1 MADSASEAERYRVLL
16 TDVADGR
23 VVHFLGAGVNL
34 CSRPENAKFIP
45 GQYLPSGP
53 ELADALAKRFGYPEK
68 SADDLLRVAQYVAVD
83 RGTGPLYAEL
93 REVFHANYPPTPV
106 HRFIASLPGRLRAKG
121 YADSASQVV
130 VTTNYDDALERA
142 FAEASEPYD
151 LVTYVAY
158 GEDRG
163 RFWHAPAGEKPRLV
177 DRPNEYRGLRVKD
190 RSVIVKIH
198 GTVSREDQERDSYV
212 ITEDDYI
219 DYSSRADIAKLLP
232 VELVARL
239 KNSHF
244 LFLGYSL
251 RDWNL
256 RIIFHRIWGEQQ
268 LRWNSWAVQ
277 RDASPIDQKFWARRG
292 VDVVNQD
299 LADCVRLLEQACQ
312 ELQPRTVS
320 P

>member
-1 MADSASEAERYRVLL
+1 MPEGANEAERYRVLL
-16 TDVADGR
+16 NDVADGR

-34 CSRPENAKFIP
+34 CARPEQAGYIHGKN
-45 GQYLPSGP
+45 LPSGA
-53 ELADALAKRFGYPEK
+53 ELAGILARRFGYPEPN
-68 SADDLLRVAQYVAVD
+68 ANDLLRVAQYVAVD
-83 RGTGPLYAEL
+83 RGPGPLYAEL
-93 REVFHANYPPTPV
+93 REVFHADYPPTAV
-106 HRFIASLPGRLRAKG
+106 HRFIASLPAHLRARG
-121 YADSASQVV
+121 YADAASQVV

-142 FAEASEPYD
+142 FTEAQEPYD

-163 RFWHAPAGEKPRLV
+163 RFWHTPSGEKARLV
-177 DRPNEYRGLRVKD
+177 DRPNEYRGLRVKE

-219 DYSSRADIAKLLP
+219 DYSTRADVAKLLP

-256 RIIFHRIWGEQQ
+256 RIIFHRIWGEQK

-277 RDASPIDQKFWARRG
+277 RDASPIDRKFWATRG
-292 VDVVNQD
+292 VEMVNQD
-299 LADCVRLLEQACQ
+299 LGECVRLLQQACQ
-312 ELQPRTVS
+312 ALPEQVRAP
-320 P
+320 

>member
-16 TDVADGR
+16 NDVADGR

-34 CSRPENAKFIP
+34 CARPER
-45 GQYLPSGP
+45 
-53 ELADALAKRFGYPEK
+53 EGYVHG
-68 SADDLLRVAQYVAVD
+68 DDLLRVAQYVAVD
-83 RGTGPLYAEL
+83 RGPGPLYAEL
-93 REVFHANYPPTPV
+93 REVFHADYPPTAV
-106 HRFIASLPGRLRAKG
+106 HRFLASLPGKLRSKG
-121 YADSASQVV
+121 YGDGASQVV

-142 FAEASEPYD
+142 FAEAGEPYD

-163 RFWHAPAGEKPRLV
+163 RFWHTPSQDRPRLV
-177 DRPNEYRGLRVKD
+177 DRPNEYRGLRVRE

-256 RIIFHRIWGEQQ
+256 RIIFHRIWGEQK

-277 RDASPIDQKFWARRG
+277 RGTEHIDRKFCWRTYWRRG
-292 VDVVNQD
+292 
-299 LADCVRLLEQACQ
+299 
-312 ELQPRTVS
+312 
-320 P
+320 